1 MEMAKKDRVQ
11 PTGAELRAADQRT
24 APVQSTPTRPTRR
37 TYTAAYKLE
46 ILRQADAAL
55 STGEPGAVGALLRR
69 EGLYTSHL
77 ANWRA
82 QRETGE
88 LAALEPKKRGP
99 APTRNP
105 LADEVAR
112 LQRENTKLQEKLR
125 KAEIVIDV
133 QKKVAALLGEILPTV
148 PDDPEPTP

>member
-1 MEMAKKDRVQ
+1 M
-11 PTGAELRAADQRT
+11 
-24 APVQSTPTRPTRR
+24 
-37 TYTAAYKLE
+37 E

-55 STGEPGAVGALLRR
+55 ATGEPGAVGALLRR

>member
-1 MEMAKKDRVQ
+1 MEMAKKDRGE

-24 APVQSTPTRPTRR
+24 APVQSIPTRPTRR

-55 STGEPGAVGALLRR
+55 ATGEPGAVGALLRR

>member
-1 MEMAKKDRVQ
+1 MEMAKKDRGQ

>member
-1 MEMAKKDRVQ
+1 MEMAKKDRGE

-24 APVQSTPTRPTRR
+24 APVQSIPTRPTRR

>member
-1 MEMAKKDRVQ
+1 M
-11 PTGAELRAADQRT
+11 
-24 APVQSTPTRPTRR
+24 
-37 TYTAAYKLE
+37 E

-99 APTRNP
+99 APTQNP

>member
-1 MEMAKKDRVQ
+1 MEMAKKDWVQ

-24 APVQSTPTRPTRR
+24 APVQSIPTRPTRR

-55 STGEPGAVGALLRR
+55 ATGEPGAVGALLRR

>member
-1 MEMAKKDRVQ
+1 MEMAKKDRGE

-55 STGEPGAVGALLRR
+55 ATGEPGAVGALLRR

>member
-24 APVQSTPTRPTRR
+24 APVQSIPTRPTRR

-55 STGEPGAVGALLRR
+55 ATGEPGAVGALLRR

>member
-1 MEMAKKDRVQ
+1 MEMAKKDRGQ

-55 STGEPGAVGALLRR
+55 ATGEPGAVGALLRR